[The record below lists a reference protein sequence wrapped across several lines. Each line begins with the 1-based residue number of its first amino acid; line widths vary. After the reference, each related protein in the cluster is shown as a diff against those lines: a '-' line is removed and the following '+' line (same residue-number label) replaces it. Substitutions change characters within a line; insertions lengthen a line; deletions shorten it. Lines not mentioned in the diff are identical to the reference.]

1 MLFRS
6 EADLFASGAT
16 AVALRAAV
24 PMAAQRRWGGRVC
37 DIRTAFLNAPM
48 SLDAPTA
55 HKEDDDHAAVSRKA
69 IVKSPPLL
77 ISAGLAESNEF
88 WEVCMALYG
97 YRQSPR
103 LWANHRDGVLP
114 TLEIQTEEGEHL
126 SLEQMITEP
135 NLWKIQK
142 TSDQSLV
149 GLMLVYVDDLLM
161 LGTGPVLDAVVNA
174 VQRVWETS
182 TPETVN
188 DVTGVRFLGLSSIVK
203 RENGG

>member
-1 MLFRS
+1 M
-6 EADLFASGAT
+6 
-16 AVALRAAV
+16 
-24 PMAAQRRWGGRVC
+24 
-37 DIRTAFLNAPM
+37 
-48 SLDAPTA
+48 
-55 HKEDDDHAAVSRKA
+55 
-69 IVKSPPLL
+69 
-77 ISAGLAESNEF
+77 
-88 WEVCMALYG
+88 
-97 YRQSPR
+97 
-103 LWANHRDGVLP
+103 
-114 TLEIQTEEGEHL
+114 EIQTEEGEHL

-188 DVTGVRFLGLSSIVK
+188 DVTGVRSLGAELYCQTGK
-203 RENGG
+203 WWMTQAN